1 MVRNQQQV
9 RIIMT
14 AIAAGLLT
22 VALVLT
28 PHVEITWAIV
38 IAAGIY
44 CLMQVW
50 KQGRNWWSGRMSKVA
65 RRERLL
71 RVLASLMG
79 LFLTSGTAL
88 FLYAFQCVSVKA
100 AFWFVNAEYLMRSIV
115 CSLDLFMLDID
126 SNVLDQIGARPHL
139 KGLISIQ
146 AVLSFSC
153 TVSVLI
159 SLAYARVMAYYRLH
173 RQTTVNDEHNHLYVF
188 FGINEPSKLL
198 ARSIRKKEGSS
209 AIILFVEKSPVDD
222 NDRGGW
228 DSIVGMFTHKAQT
241 FSDVDELDAQ
251 ITFTETLPSEVDKD
265 KLTKTDILEET
276 NLIVLRTLIQRLG
289 GGVADA
295 QLHVFFFSETE
306 DENLRAMSVLAAD
319 DTINA
324 VKEKIQQRFYCH
336 ARRNGLNRVIEDIA
350 VKRSLD
356 VRIIDSAHL
365 AVELLKTN
373 EIYHPVRLVSIDR
386 ENPTTVC
393 SEFHSLIVGFDEAG
407 QDAFRFLY
415 EFGSFVDSK
424 ATPENDRRSPFY
436 CTVVDTRIKELKGY
450 FNAFAPEVMKKTVAD
465 GVTLAFK
472 KTDCRS
478 SAFYGLLDEKFCR
491 TLNYV
496 VIAVGSDELGM
507 TCAIRMFNRIRQYR
521 SDMSKLRI
529 FVRSYN
535 HEKEDFMQKIASH
548 YNDGYNLDLRNS
560 LKGDMKEGYQPIDI
574 IIPFGQ
580 NEQIY
585 SYDMIIEARL
595 EEDGRRFQKGYATMR
610 GESELWD
617 ERRRLL
623 MGYCK
628 KEKDAY
634 GNKLIVEIP
643 QDQRRLSLN
652 DIRSL
657 RRKEAQDIANALHA
671 ATKLYLLR
679 QTKPDGFD
687 WQDYIERYFD
697 TDDTPRCKGE
707 LNHIHYPGLDRE
719 ENMAV
724 LNLARLEHLR
734 WNASHEMLG
743 YWKANKDLHSCD
755 ERTREH
761 NCLRAWNELDCE
773 SLAVRQAE
781 GWPADYKSFDFGV
794 VDISILLYKDKLL
807 KHTDDGTN

>member
-1 MVRNQQQV
+1 MERNKQQI
-9 RIIMT
+9 RII
-14 AIAAGLLT
+14 AIAIAVVLFI

-44 CLMQVW
+44 CLIQVY
-50 KQGRNWWSGRMSKVA
+50 KQGSNWWKGRKSKVA
-65 RRERLL
+65 RRERLI

-88 FLYAFQCVSVKA
+88 FLYAFYCVSADPKY
-100 AFWFVNAEYLMRSIV
+100 WFVNAEYLMRSIV

-126 SNVLDQIGARPHL
+126 SNVLDEIGARPHL

-173 RQTTVNDEHNHLYVF
+173 RQTSIDDDHNHLYVF

-198 ARSIRKKEGSS
+198 ARSIRNEEGER
-209 AIILFVEKSPVDD
+209 ALILFVEKSPVDD

-228 DSIVGMFTHKAQT
+228 DSIVGMFTHRAQT
-241 FSDVDELDAQ
+241 FSDVDELNAK
-251 ITFTETLPSEVDKD
+251 ITFTETLLSEVDKD
-265 KLTKTDILEET
+265 KLTKKDILEET
-276 NLIVLRTLIQRLG
+276 NLIVLRSLIQRLSNS
-289 GGVADA
+289 VKDA
-295 QLHVFFFSETE
+295 QLHIFFFLEAE
-306 DENLRAMSVLAAD
+306 DENIRAVSVLAED
-319 DTINA
+319 ETIHA
-324 VKEKIQQRFYCH
+324 VKDKMQQRFYCH
-336 ARRNGLNRVIEDIA
+336 ARRNGLNRVVEDIA
-350 VKRSLD
+350 VKRGME
-356 VRIIDSAHL
+356 VRVIDSAHL
-365 AVELLKTN
+365 AVEMLKADETC
-373 EIYHPVRLVSIDR
+373 HPVRLVSIDK
-386 ENPTTVC
+386 ENPATVC

-415 EFGSFVDSK
+415 EFGAFVDSK
-424 ATPENDRRSPFY
+424 ATPEKERRSPFH

-450 FNAFAPEVMKKTVAD
+450 FNAFAPEVMKKTED
-465 GVTLAFK
+465 EGVKLVFK

-478 SAFYGLLDEKFCR
+478 TSFFEMLDEKFCS

-507 TCAIRMFNRIRQYR
+507 TCSIRLFNRIRQYR
-521 SDMSKLRI
+521 SDMSRLRI
-529 FVRSYN
+529 YVRSYN
-535 HEKEDFMQKIASH
+535 HEKEDYMQRIANH
-548 YNDGYNLDLRNS
+548 YNEGYNLDFRNS
-560 LKGDMKEGYQPIDI
+560 LKGDKQVIYQPIDI

-580 NEQIY
+580 NEKIY
-585 SYDMIIEARL
+585 SYDMIIKERL
-595 EEDGRRFQKGYATMR
+595 EQAGRRFQEGYAAMR
-610 GESELWD
+610 GETELWD
-617 ERRRLL
+617 DRRKLL
-623 MGYCK
+623 LGYCK
-628 KEKDAY
+628 KEKDAF
-634 GNKLIVEIP
+634 GNKRIVEIP

-679 QTKPDGFD
+679 QTKSEGFD
-687 WQDYIERYFD
+687 WQDFIDRYFD
-697 TDDTPRCKGE
+697 IDDKPRCKGE
-707 LNHIHYPGLDRE
+707 LNTIHYPKLSKE
-719 ENMAV
+719 ENKTV
-724 LNLARLEHLR
+724 LNIARLEHLR

-743 YWKANKDLHSCD
+743 YSQCGPDLHSCD
-755 ERTREH
+755 ERTRKH
-761 NCLRAWNELDCE
+761 NCLRSWEELDSE
-773 SLAVRQAE
+773 SLAVRLAE

-807 KHTDDGTN
+807 KQTNDGSN